1 MREDD
6 FARRGVL
13 ALERIADLV
22 EIMLGIASGRI
33 TVDEADE
40 DEPVIHAEH
49 ETPQ

>member
-33 TVDEADE
+33 TIEEAD
-40 DEPVIHAEH
+40 DTASIHPDH